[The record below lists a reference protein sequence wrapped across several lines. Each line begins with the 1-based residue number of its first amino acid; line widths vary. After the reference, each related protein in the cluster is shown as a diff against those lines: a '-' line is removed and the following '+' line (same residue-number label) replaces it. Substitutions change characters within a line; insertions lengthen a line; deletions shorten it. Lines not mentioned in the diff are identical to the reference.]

1 MRYHLI
7 SVRMVT
13 MEKIS
18 VGEDGEG
25 EPMYI
30 VGGNVN
36 WLQPLWKTVWKFF
49 KKIKNM
55 TTI

>member
-1 MRYHLI
+1 
-7 SVRMVT
+7 

-18 VGEDGEG
+18 VGKDGEE
-25 EPMYI
+25 EPRYI
-30 VGGNVN
+30 AGGNIN

-55 TTI
+55 TAMK